1 MPNDLQ
7 PSEKNL
13 PEKPPVEKPLTA
25 AFSLDAY
32 TPEQMAHRVE
42 TVGIAKASLPTLPLL
57 ALSILAGAFI
67 AFGAMLFTVVMTHHG
82 LGFGIARLIGGLAFS
97 LGLILVVVGGAEL
110 FTGNV
115 LLAMGWADRKISTA
129 ALLRNWSIAYFG
141 NFVGAVGM
149 AILAHRAG
157 LTLLDGGAVGATAIK
172 LAQAKVALPF
182 WPAFFKGILCNAL
195 VCLAVWLCFAA
206 RGVADKILA
215 IVFPI
220 TAFVTLGFEHSI
232 ANMYFVPMGMLAATD
247 GGATAGL
254 GGVVRNW
261 MPGAAVGIALD
272 IAGMIRNLVPVTL
285 GNIVGGGVFV
295 ALSYYVIY
303 LRPRK

>member
-7 PSEKNL
+7 I
-13 PEKPPVEKPLTA
+13 PEKPRPEKTLAA

-32 TPEQMAHRVE
+32 TPQQMASRVE
-42 TVGIAKASLPTLPLL
+42 TVGIAKAALPILPLL

-67 AFGAMLFTVVMTHHG
+67 AFGAMLFTVTMTNHG
-82 LGFGIARLIGGLAFS
+82 LGFGIARLIGGIVFS

-129 ALLRNWSIAYFG
+129 ALLRNWTIVYLG

-149 AILAHRAG
+149 AILAYLAG
-157 LTLLDGGAVGATAIK
+157 MTLLDNGAVGITAIK
-172 LAQAKVALPF
+172 LAQAKMTLPF
-182 WPAFFKGILCNAL
+182 WTAFFKGVLCNAL

-215 IVFPI
+215 IIFPI
-220 TAFVTLGFEHSI
+220 SAFVALGFEHSI
-232 ANMYFVPMGMLAATD
+232 ANMYFVPMGMLASLD
-247 GGATAGL
+247 GGTAAGI

-261 MPGAAVGIALD
+261 MPGAAVGVALD
-272 IAGMIRNLVPVTL
+272 LAGMIRNLVPVTL
-285 GNIVGGGVFV
+285 GNIVGGSVFV

-303 LRPRK
+303 LRSRK